1 MKFPFLKEALS
12 NVVSKPSTVLFPA
25 VNVDAKP
32 DYRGRI
38 AYDAEKCVNCG
49 NCIKV
54 CSPGAITR
62 TYEDVEGGQK
72 ITYEFDLTSCT
83 FCGMCQDFCEEKA
96 IHLTTDYHM
105 VAENARDLV
114 TRGTRFK
121 EATKG
126 KLTVADGCI
135 YCGLCARNCPQDAIT
150 VNRQEKTWTVD
161 HDKCVQCGI
170 CIGKC
175 PKKVLSF
182 AEPAPEG
189 VVWEADKCIYCTI
202 CDKKCPNGAI
212 KVDRKEKTWEINRDE
227 CVGCG
232 ICVKAC
238 PKDALAMGPIE
249 E

>member
-1 MKFPFLKEALS
+1 M
-12 NVVSKPSTVLFPA
+12 
-25 VNVDAKP
+25 
-32 DYRGRI
+32 
-38 AYDAEKCVNCG
+38 
-49 NCIKV
+49 
-54 CSPGAITR
+54 
-62 TYEDVEGGQK
+62 
-72 ITYEFDLTSCT
+72 
-83 FCGMCQDFCEEKA
+83 
-96 IHLTTDYHM
+96 
-105 VAENARDLV
+105 
-114 TRGTRFK
+114 
-121 EATKG
+121 
-126 KLTVADGCI
+126 
-135 YCGLCARNCPQDAIT
+135 
-150 VNRQEKTWTVD
+150 D

-189 VVWEADKCIYCTI
+189 VVWDAEKCIYCTI